1 MLKFNQHYFWLTMV
15 IFLAEILIALFVN
28 DRIIRPYGGD
38 FLVVIM
44 LYCLI
49 RSFTLW
55 PVNLTALLVLIF
67 AYGLEVL
74 QYFNYVDMLGLGSFP
89 IARIVLGTT
98 FQWGDM
104 LAYTLGIL
112 FVMIVEKKLKTSV

>member
-1 MLKFNQHYFWLTMV
+1 MLKFSWCYFWIAIL
-15 IFLAEILIALFVN
+15 IFITEVLIALFVN

-49 RSFTLW
+49 RSFVIW
-55 PVNLTALLVLIF
+55 SVNITALLVLIF
-67 AYGLEVL
+67 AYSLEVL
-74 QYFNYVDMLGLGSFP
+74 QYFNYVDLLGLGSFP
-89 IARIVLGTT
+89 IARIVLGTS

-104 LAYTLGIL
+104 LAYSLGIL
-112 FVMIVEKKLKTSV
+112 FVFIVEKKLRT

>member
-1 MLKFNQHYFWLTMV
+1 MIKFNQHYFWLTIV
-15 IFLAEILIALFVN
+15 IFLAEILIAMLVN

-55 PVNLTALLVLIF
+55 PVNLTAVLVLIF

-112 FVMIVEKKLKTSV
+112 FVMIVEKKLKISV

>member
-1 MLKFNQHYFWLTMV
+1 MLKFNWCYFWIAIL
-15 IFLAEILIALFVN
+15 IFITEVLIALFVN

-49 RSFTLW
+49 RSFVIW
-55 PVNLTALLVLIF
+55 SVNITALLVLIF
-67 AYGLEVL
+67 AYSLEVL
-74 QYFNYVDMLGLGSFP
+74 QYFNYVDLLGLGSFP
-89 IARIVLGTT
+89 IARIVLGTS

-104 LAYTLGIL
+104 LAYSLGIL
-112 FVMIVEKKLKTSV
+112 FVFIVEKKLRT

>member
-1 MLKFNQHYFWLTMV
+1 MFKFNQCYFW
-15 IFLAEILIALFVN
+15 IAILIFITEVLIATFVN

-112 FVMIVEKKLKTSV
+112 FVMIVERKLKISV

>member
-1 MLKFNQHYFWLTMV
+1 MIKFNQHYFWLTIV
-15 IFLAEILIALFVN
+15 IFLAEILIAMFVN

-55 PVNLTALLVLIF
+55 PVNLTAVLVLIF